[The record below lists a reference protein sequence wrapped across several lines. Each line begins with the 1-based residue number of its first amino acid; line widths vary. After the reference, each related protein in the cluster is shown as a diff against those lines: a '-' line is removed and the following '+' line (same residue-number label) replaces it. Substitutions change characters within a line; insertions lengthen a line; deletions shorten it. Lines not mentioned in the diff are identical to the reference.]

1 MKEILN
7 SASALHNWKQRAG
20 IVPDRRGGKS
30 HGSTRRKLES
40 MLARA
45 IDRENYREIAG
56 QAGMNS
62 ADLVELLTRRLPDVG
77 PNCLEAAIQAMTD
90 HGTVTCLQYLDSL

>member
-1 MKEILN
+1 MKELLN

-20 IVPDRRGGKS
+20 IAPDRTGGKS
-30 HGSTRRKLES
+30 SGPSRRKLES

-45 IDRENYREIAG
+45 IDRDNYRALAE

-62 ADLVELLTRRLPDVG
+62 ADLVELLTKRLRDVG
-77 PNCLEAAIQAMTD
+77 PNCLEAAIQAMLD